1 MHSSSA
7 IPSALPV
14 SQAPSIARREGDE
27 PLASVAIGTTARI
40 VALEME
46 GDFGEWLRAVGIHEG
61 EEVIVLRRGLFG
73 GPLHVRTGAG
83 GEFAL
88 NRGLAR
94 SIRVART

>member
-7 IPSALPV
+7 IPSALPLPQV
-14 SQAPSIARREGDE
+14 QSAPDSLAGVRVGDSAR
-27 PLASVAIGTTARI
+27 V